1 MKKLLSTILL
11 GFIGISLSS
20 CTRYGIYDDADKYLV
35 GNQTYNENITSLD
48 IDWVSGTLTIVEDET
63 ISGVKIEEETNLTNE
78 KELVHSYLDNGELK
92 IKFFASGYSKSGFRS
107 FKKNLTLTYHP
118 GITDLE
124 IGLTSGTFNANSLT
138 ADKVDVDLTSG
149 TANINTITATEVDVD
164 LTSGSANIDKITAN
178 EVDVDFTSGRATIN
192 HIDANEFDSDMTS
205 GSMTVAF
212 DKVNKASF
220 GLTSGSIDMT
230 LPSDGGTVKVNK
242 TSGSVNAIRECTIS
256 NNIYTFGEGSA
267 DIDVGMTSGKLIIR

>member
-20 CTRYGIYDDADKYLV
+20 CTNYGIYDDADKYLV

-63 ISGVKIEEETNLTNE
+63 ITGVKIEEETNLTNE

-92 IKFFASGYSKSGFRS
+92 IKFFASGYSKFGFTS

-118 GITDLE
+118 GFTDIE
-124 IGLTSGTFNANSLT
+124 IDLTSGTLNANSLT
-138 ADKVDVDLTSG
+138 ADK
-149 TANINTITATEVDVD
+149 VDVD

-178 EVDVDFTSGRATIN
+178 EVDVDFTSGRTTIN
-192 HIDANEFDSDMTS
+192 HINANEFDSDMTS

-220 GLTSGSIDMT
+220 DFTSGSIDMT

-242 TSGSVNAIRECTIS
+242 TSGSVNAIRECTVN
-256 NNIYTFGEGSA
+256 NNIYKFGEGSA
-267 DIDVGMTSGKLIIR
+267 DIDVGMTSGKLTIR

>member
-20 CTRYGIYDDADKYLV
+20 CTSYGVYDDADKYLV

-48 IDWVSGTLTIVEDET
+48 IDWLSGTLTIVEDET
-63 ISGVKIEEETNLTNE
+63 ITGVKIEEETNLTNE
-78 KELVHSYLDNGELK
+78 KELVHSYLNNGELK
-92 IKFFASGYSKSGFRS
+92 IKFFASGYSKFGSTS

-118 GITDLE
+118 GFTDIE
-124 IGLTSGTFNANSLT
+124 IDLTSSTLNANSLT
-138 ADKVDVDLTSG
+138 ADKVDVDF
-149 TANINTITATEVDVD
+149 
-164 LTSGSANIDKITAN
+164 TSGSANIDKITAN
-178 EVDVDFTSGRATIN
+178 EVDVDFTSGHATIN
-192 HIDANEFDSDMTS
+192 HINANEFDSDMTS

-220 GLTSGSIDMT
+220 DFTSGNIDMT

-242 TSGSVNAIRECTIS
+242 TSGSVNAIRECTAS
-256 NNIYTFGEGSA
+256 NNIYKFGEGSA
-267 DIDVGMTSGKLIIR
+267 DIDVGMTSGKLTIK

>member
-20 CTRYGIYDDADKYLV
+20 CTSYGTYDDADKYLV

-48 IDWVSGTLTIVEDET
+48 IDWESGTLTIVEDET
-63 ISGVKIEEETNLTNE
+63 ITGVKIEEETNLTNE

-92 IKFFASGYSKSGFRS
+92 IKFFASGYSKFGFRS

-118 GITDLE
+118 GFTDIE
-124 IGLTSGTFNANSLT
+124 IDLTSGTFNANSLT

-149 TANINTITATEVDVD
+149 
-164 LTSGSANIDKITAN
+164 SANIDTITAK

-192 HIDANEFDSDMTS
+192 HINVNEFDSDMTS

-220 GLTSGSIDMT
+220 DLTSGSIDMT

-242 TSGSVNAIRECTIS
+242 TSGSVSAIRECTFS
-256 NNIYTFGEGSA
+256 NNIYKFGDGNA
-267 DIDVGMTSGKLIIR
+267 DIDVGMTSGKLTIR